1 MAGLMWVLVMVGL
14 LAILVGIKWHEFNDE
29 CKSRAD
35 LENRLAKLESE
46 CHKH

>member
-1 MAGLMWVLVMVGL
+1 MEGIIIILVMVGL
-14 LAILVGIKWHEFNDE
+14 LAILAGIKWYQFNNE
-29 CKSRAD
+29 YKFKVD